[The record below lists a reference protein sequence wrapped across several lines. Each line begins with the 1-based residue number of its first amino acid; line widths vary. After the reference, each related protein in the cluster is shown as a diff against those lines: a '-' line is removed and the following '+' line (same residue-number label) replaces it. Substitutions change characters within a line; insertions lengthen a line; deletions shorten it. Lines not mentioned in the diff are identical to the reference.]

1 MAGTQS
7 IKHSAIARARAS
19 VFRFIEFPSV
29 SESVCFLDAGAQAAV
44 PAFFRFCHAKF
55 CQNFFTCRSLAFS
68 NRCAIM
74 ALEHMFDEG
83 AIWVRT
89 ILHSDLNNF
98 YASVECLKDP
108 ALKKVPMAVC
118 GDPAARHGIILS
130 KNELAKAAGVK
141 TAEAIWQAKEKCPE
155 LVLVGTDFPAYLR
168 CAEKMRRI
176 YADFSDRVEPFG
188 LDEAWLDVSDV
199 GADGRV
205 IADEIRARAKEELG
219 LTLSVGVSFCKVFA
233 KLGSDL
239 KKPDA
244 TTCVTVENFRDVV
257 WPLPARDLLYV
268 GPATE
273 RRLRERNIRTIGD
286 IAARRPETLRA
297 MLGRHGELLWTYAN
311 GLECETVAPLGAEAM
326 IKSIGN
332 SVTPARDLVSD
343 ADARELFAVLSQ
355 CVGERLLRR
364 GLMGRVVTVSIRDSG
379 LKTVTAQATLPAPT
393 ALSGEIARAAM
404 ALFRQRWDWPSAVRS
419 LGVCVSA
426 LCPTNAP
433 EQVSLFGD
441 GGRGRAFALE
451 RTLLDLRR
459 RYGRDCVRRAM
470 LLQSD
475 FGHLH
480 PHEDLPAFVHRQ
492 QEPSTPW

>member
-1 MAGTQS
+1 M
-7 IKHSAIARARAS
+7 
-19 VFRFIEFPSV
+19 
-29 SESVCFLDAGAQAAV
+29 
-44 PAFFRFCHAKF
+44 
-55 CQNFFTCRSLAFS
+55 
-68 NRCAIM
+68 
-74 ALEHMFDEG
+74 
-83 AIWVRT
+83 RT

-98 YASVECLKDP
+98 YASVECLKNP
-108 ALKKVPMAVC
+108 ALRDVPMAVC

-130 KNELAKAAGVK
+130 KNEPAKAAGVK

-155 LVLVGTDFPAYLR
+155 LVLVGTDFSRLPALR
-168 CAEKMRRI
+168 GEDARHLRRFFRPRG
-176 YADFSDRVEPFG
+176 ALRP
-188 LDEAWLDVSDV
+188 DEAWLDVSDV
-199 GADGRV
+199 GAEGKV
-205 IADEIRARAKEELG
+205 IADEIRARVKKELG
-219 LTLSVGVSFCKVFA
+219 LTVSVGVSFCKVFA

-244 TTCVTVENFRDVV
+244 TTCVTVENFRDTV

-286 IAARRPETLRA
+286 IAARRPEVLRA
-297 MLGRHGELLWTYAN
+297 MLGKHGETLWTYAN
-311 GLECETVAPLGAEAM
+311 GLECEMVAPLGAEAM

-364 GLMGRVVTVSIRDSG
+364 GLMGRVVTISIRDSG
-379 LKTVTAQATLPAPT
+379 LKTVTVQKTLPAPT

-404 ALFRQRWDWPSAVRS
+404 ELFRERWEWPKSVRS

-426 LCPTNAP
+426 LCPQSAP
-433 EQVSLFGD
+433 EQVCLFGD
-441 GGRGRAFALE
+441 GGRDRALALE
-451 RTLLDLRR
+451 RALLDLRR

-470 LLQSD
+470 LLESD
-475 FGHLH
+475 FGHLR
-480 PHEDLPAFVHRQ
+480 PNEDLPAFVRQ
-492 QEPSTPW
+492 GPQERQPEPLAPW